1 MGVADQR
8 TYPSDLTDAQWAL
21 VADLFEQRTPMGR
34 PHVHPRRLIV
44 NAILY
49 QARTGC
55 KSEPVNS

>member
-1 MGVADQR
+1 MADER
-8 TYPSDLTDAQWAL
+8 TYPSDLTDEQWEA
-21 VADLFEQRTPMGR
+21 VADLFEQRSTMGR